1 MRSIFYTL
9 VVMLF
14 PSMALAAGE
23 CSQLDPPRGTLIQ
36 LTDSQD
42 LKSIFS
48 TFVVGLDFD
57 DQDEINDALIDA
69 EGKAKRALA
78 AFMKEKLSSEY
89 IQKEVINKK
98 KKQSSD
104 GSSNV
109 VKDSLKTQIRTIQS
123 NVEKVMVGVKV
134 VDTCV
139 DQEGKKAGVT
149 VVFSPKLA
157 NLATSASAT
166 MSGEVKRQESAENSS
181 NSSTVA
187 ANERG
192 SNSRRS
198 GVCDEGDRTEGQ
210 IKIISLTAIGNGSSE
225 DLAIENALRSGVGQV
240 FGERFASQSNVREVS
255 KKYKLQTNV
264 GVDLKAKGTSKQV
277 ASSTSRATQGQ
288 IKSYRVADIAA
299 SNDRY
304 TATVCMELAKY
315 QSTLQ
320 TGLKF
325 VVLPTVLRD
334 TAEGAILASKVKE
347 SLIRELVGSGATVL
361 DRDNLRGQLQELK
374 LVAAG
379 NSPVT
384 ELSKLGNTL
393 GADFI
398 VVTEVTGF
406 DSNESRKVVGDVDVV
421 RYVYNA
427 QVNLKV
433 IEVATSQL
441 GLSDKVSLR
450 NLKLKSPDLG
460 LVGEKISAQAARKI
474 SRAMKLNLRTNV
486 ESGASK
492 DESYQK
498 AKASSSER
506 MRALEEKNEKDW

>member
-1 MRSIFYTL
+1 MRSVLFTL
-9 VVMLF
+9 AVFLF
-14 PSMALAAGE
+14 PSVVIAAGE
-23 CSQLDPPRGTLIQ
+23 CSQLDPPRGTLVQ

-89 IQKEVINKK
+89 IQKEVINKRK
-98 KKQSSD
+98 NQSSD

-109 VKDSLKTQIRTIQS
+109 VKDTLKTQIRTIQS
-123 NVEKVMVGVKV
+123 NVEKVLVGVKV

-157 NLATSASAT
+157 NLATSASVT
-166 MSGEVKRQESAENSS
+166 MSSEVERQSSAGNSSHSGAATAKERENSPM
-181 NSSTVA
+181 
-187 ANERG
+187 
-192 SNSRRS
+192 RS
-198 GVCDEGDRTEGQ
+198 GVCAEGDRTEGQ
-210 IKIISLTAIGNGSSE
+210 IKITSLTVVGNGSSE
-225 DLAIENALRSGVGQV
+225 DSAVENALRSGVGQV

-264 GVDLKAKGTSKQV
+264 GIDLKAKATSKQV

-288 IKSYRVADIAA
+288 IKSYRVIDMAA
-299 SNDRY
+299 SNKRY

-315 QSTLQ
+315 ESTLE

-334 TAEGAILASKVKE
+334 TPEGARLASNVKE
-347 SLIRELVGSGATVL
+347 SLISELVSSGATVL

-398 VVTEVTGF
+398 VVTEITNF
-406 DSNESRKVVGDVDVV
+406 DSKESRKVVGDVDVV
-421 RYVYNA
+421 RYVYDA

-441 GLSDKVSLR
+441 GLSDKVSIR

-460 LVGEKISAQAARKI
+460 AVGEKISTQAARKI
-474 SRAMKLNLRTNV
+474 SRALNLNLRTNAG
-486 ESGASK
+486 SNASK
-492 DESYQK
+492 NESHQK

>member
-1 MRSIFYTL
+1 MRSILFTL
-9 VVMLF
+9 VAILF
-14 PSMALAAGE
+14 PGKVIAAGE

-48 TFVVGLDFD
+48 SFVVGLDFV

-69 EGKAKRALA
+69 EGKAKRALV

-89 IQKEVINKK
+89 VQKEVINKRK
-98 KKQSSD
+98 NQSSD

-109 VKDSLKTQIRTIQS
+109 VKDTLKTQIRTIQS

-157 NLATSASAT
+157 NLATSASVT
-166 MSGEVKRQESAENSS
+166 MSSEAKRQSSADDSS
-181 NSSTVA
+181 RKKAVTAKEVGSSPD
-187 ANERG
+187 
-192 SNSRRS
+192 RS

-210 IKIISLTAIGNGSSE
+210 IKITSLTAVGNGSSE
-225 DLAIENALRSGVGQV
+225 DQAVESALRSGVSQV

-264 GVDLKAKGTSKQV
+264 GIDLKAKATSKQV

-288 IKSYRVADIAA
+288 IKSYRVVDMST
-299 SNDRY
+299 SNQRY
-304 TATVCMELAKY
+304 TARVCMELAKY
-315 QSTLQ
+315 QSTLE

-334 TAEGAILASKVKE
+334 TPEGALLASEVKE
-347 SLIRELVGSGATVL
+347 SLINQLVSSGATVL

-398 VVTEVTGF
+398 VVTEITDF
-406 DSNESRKVVGDVDVV
+406 NSEESRKVVGDVDVV
-421 RYVYNA
+421 RYIYDA

-441 GLSDKVSLR
+441 GLSEKVSIR
-450 NLKLKSPDLG
+450 NFKLKSPDLV

-474 SRAMKLNLRTNV
+474 SRAMKLNLRTKA
-486 ESGASK
+486 ESHASK
-492 DESYQK
+492 NESYQK
-498 AKASSSER
+498 AKTASSER